1 MPPRWSVSTRTRPG
15 TRRKPTMQ
23 TEKHSPEALTI
34 EEVFTAARHY
44 RVPVYQRAYAW
55 TQVEIATLLEDV
67 RRARLR
73 SEKPD
78 TQGASSDYYLGSL
91 VVNRATTPEGVP
103 IDEVVDGQQRLT
115 TLTVLAAVAERVI
128 RAGVL
133 DPRALAVLDY
143 EGRPE
148 AGEDLATLRR
158 RGAPAGT
165 SFQVDAIGVAVETIA
180 AACRRALERQ
190 TPADDQEVM
199 FDGDDL
205 AYLWKHVRLL
215 RTELPKGTDL
225 NHYFE
230 VMNTRGEQLAKHEI
244 LKATLMRPLQD
255 ATDRKVFAHVWDAC
269 AVLDRHIQL
278 QFSTERPKDGGE
290 AARDAVFGGSWS
302 ALLTRDFA
310 SLRAALAPSQTAM
323 ASGARTIIGVLL
335 AAGQTAVESGP
346 SSDQCQDDADTGA
359 YGTIVDFPNLLLH
372 VLRVMQEK
380 GEGAEPGLPRW
391 GQDSTGAVRLEDGS
405 LLEQFAQHGQGDAA
419 WSQRFLVTL
428 LRMRL
433 LLDTY
438 VIRTLATTGTQA
450 DEENWVLSRAQKL
463 ETESG
468 ERSPRRR
475 LGVKNTFQDPQVQD
489 AVRNLQ
495 AMFQVTDTRRTSKY
509 FLYRILRWLDA
520 QPEDGVDGVA
530 FQHMLEDL
538 ARERLRA
545 YEADKTWDAGVN
557 VPNFV
562 FNALDYI
569 LWDAGRTSPMER
581 EHLREPLSDVEQ
593 EVLRRRA
600 DAFRFRYRTSVEHF
614 YPVVPGEEQEAL
626 TAEDVN
632 RFGNLCIMG
641 RRENSQRNNL
651 MPVSKVKQYSSDEQS
666 LKFQLMAGILHAEGD
681 WDVPQ
686 IKEHGNSMRR
696 VIQEWQGKRP

>member
-1 MPPRWSVSTRTRPG
+1 MSERNA
-15 TRRKPTMQ
+15 
-23 TEKHSPEALTI
+23 PETLTI
-34 EEVFTAARHY
+34 GEVFAAGRHY
-44 RVPVYQRAYAW
+44 RVPVYQRSYAW
-55 TQVEIATLLEDV
+55 TEVEVSTLLADV

-73 SEKPD
+73 SKALESR
-78 TQGASSDYYLGSL
+78 GNVSDYYLGAM
-91 VVNRATTPEGVP
+91 VVNRTQTPAGDQ

-115 TLTVLAAVAERVI
+115 TLTVLAAVAEQVTQ
-128 RAGVL
+128 AGVL
-133 DPRALAVLDY
+133 DPVALAVLDY
-143 EGRPE
+143 EGRAE

-158 RGAPAGT
+158 RGGHRHGA
-165 SFQVDAIGVAVETIA
+165 FQVEAIGAAVETIA
-180 AACRRALERQ
+180 TACRRAMDRQ
-190 TPADDQEVM
+190 TPADDQEVV

-310 SLRAALAPSQTAM
+310 SLRAALAPSQTAT
-323 ASGARTIIGVLL
+323 ASGARTIIEALL

-346 SSDQCQDDADTGA
+346 SSDQRQDDADTGA

-380 GEGAEPGLPRW
+380 GEGDEPGLPRW

-405 LLEQFAQHGQGDAA
+405 LLEQFAQHGQDDAA

-520 QPEDGVDGVA
+520 QPVDGVDGVA
-530 FQHMLEDL
+530 FQLMLEDL

>member
-1 MPPRWSVSTRTRPG
+1 MSERNA
-15 TRRKPTMQ
+15 
-23 TEKHSPEALTI
+23 PETLTI
-34 EEVFTAARHY
+34 GEVFAAGRHY
-44 RVPVYQRAYAW
+44 RVPVYQRSYAW
-55 TQVEIATLLEDV
+55 TEVEVSTLLADV

-73 SEKPD
+73 SKALESR
-78 TQGASSDYYLGSL
+78 GNVSDYYLGAM
-91 VVNRATTPEGVP
+91 VVNRTQTPAGDQ

-115 TLTVLAAVAERVI
+115 TLTVLAAVAEQVTQ
-128 RAGVL
+128 AGVL
-133 DPRALAVLDY
+133 DPVALAVLDY
-143 EGRPE
+143 EGRAE

-158 RGAPAGT
+158 RGGHRHGA
-165 SFQVDAIGVAVETIA
+165 FQVDAIGVAVETIA
-180 AACRRALERQ
+180 AACRRAMDRQ
-190 TPADDQEVM
+190 TPADDQEVV

-310 SLRAALAPSQTAM
+310 SLRAALAPSQTAT
-323 ASGARTIIGVLL
+323 ASGARTIIEALL

-346 SSDQCQDDADTGA
+346 SSDQRQDDADTGA

-380 GEGAEPGLPRW
+380 GEGDEPGLPRW

-405 LLEQFAQHGQGDAA
+405 LLEQFAQHGQDDAA

-520 QPEDGVDGVA
+520 QPVDGVDGVA
-530 FQHMLEDL
+530 FQLMLEDL

>member
-1 MPPRWSVSTRTRPG
+1 MSERNA
-15 TRRKPTMQ
+15 
-23 TEKHSPEALTI
+23 PETLTI
-34 EEVFTAARHY
+34 GEVFAAGRHY
-44 RVPVYQRAYAW
+44 RVPVYQRSYAW
-55 TQVEIATLLEDV
+55 TEVEVSTLLADV

-73 SEKPD
+73 SKALESR
-78 TQGASSDYYLGSL
+78 GNVSDYYLGAM
-91 VVNRATTPEGVP
+91 VVNRTQTPAGDQ

-115 TLTVLAAVAERVI
+115 TLTVLAAVAEQVTQ
-128 RAGVL
+128 AGVL
-133 DPRALAVLDY
+133 DPVALAVLDY
-143 EGRPE
+143 EGRAE

-158 RGAPAGT
+158 RGGHRHGA
-165 SFQVDAIGVAVETIA
+165 FQVEAIGGAVETIA
-180 AACRRALERQ
+180 TACRRAMDRQ
-190 TPADDQEVM
+190 TPADDQEVT

-290 AARDAVFGGSWS
+290 AARDAVFGASWS
-302 ALLTRDFA
+302 ALLPRDFA
-310 SLRAALAPSQTAM
+310 SLRAALAPSQTAT
-323 ASGARTIIGVLL
+323 ASGARTIIGALL

-346 SSDQCQDDADTGA
+346 SSDQRQDDADTGA
-359 YGTIVDFPNLLLH
+359 YGTVVDFPNLLLH

-380 GEGAEPGLPRW
+380 GEGAEPSLPRW

-520 QPEDGVDGVA
+520 QPVDGVDGVA

-545 YEADKTWDAGVN
+545 YAADKTWDAGVN

-581 EHLREPLSDVEQ
+581 EHLRELLSDVEQ
-593 EVLRRRA
+593 QVLRRRA

-686 IKEHGNSMRR
+686 IKEHGNRMRR

>member
-1 MPPRWSVSTRTRPG
+1 MSERNA
-15 TRRKPTMQ
+15 
-23 TEKHSPEALTI
+23 PETLTI
-34 EEVFTAARHY
+34 GEVFAAGRHY
-44 RVPVYQRAYAW
+44 RVPVYQRSYAW
-55 TQVEIATLLEDV
+55 TEVEVSTLLADV

-73 SEKPD
+73 SKALESR
-78 TQGASSDYYLGSL
+78 GNVSDYYLGAM
-91 VVNRATTPEGVP
+91 VVNRTQTPAGDQ

-115 TLTVLAAVAERVI
+115 TLTVLAAVAEQVTQ
-128 RAGVL
+128 AGVL
-133 DPRALAVLDY
+133 DPVALAVLDY
-143 EGRPE
+143 EGRAE

-158 RGAPAGT
+158 RGGHRHGA
-165 SFQVDAIGVAVETIA
+165 FQVDAIGVAVETIA
-180 AACRRALERQ
+180 AACRRAMDRQ
-190 TPADDQEVM
+190 TPADDQEVV

-310 SLRAALAPSQTAM
+310 SLRAALAPSQTAT
-323 ASGARTIIGVLL
+323 ASGARTIIEALL

-346 SSDQCQDDADTGA
+346 SSDQRQDDADTGA

-380 GEGAEPGLPRW
+380 GEGDEPGLPRW

-405 LLEQFAQHGQGDAA
+405 LLEQFAQHGHVDAA

-520 QPEDGVDGVA
+520 QPVDGVDGVA
-530 FQHMLEDL
+530 FQLMLEDL

-696 VIQEWQGKRP
+696 VIQKWQGKRP

>member
-1 MPPRWSVSTRTRPG
+1 
-15 TRRKPTMQ
+15 
-23 TEKHSPEALTI
+23 
-34 EEVFTAARHY
+34 
-44 RVPVYQRAYAW
+44 
-55 TQVEIATLLEDV
+55 
-67 RRARLR
+67 
-73 SEKPD
+73 
-78 TQGASSDYYLGSL
+78 
-91 VVNRATTPEGVP
+91 
-103 IDEVVDGQQRLT
+103 
-115 TLTVLAAVAERVI
+115 
-128 RAGVL
+128 
-133 DPRALAVLDY
+133 
-143 EGRPE
+143 
-148 AGEDLATLRR
+148 
-158 RGAPAGT
+158 
-165 SFQVDAIGVAVETIA
+165 
-180 AACRRALERQ
+180 
-190 TPADDQEVM
+190 
-199 FDGDDL
+199 
-205 AYLWKHVRLL
+205 
-215 RTELPKGTDL
+215 
-225 NHYFE
+225 
-230 VMNTRGEQLAKHEI
+230 
-244 LKATLMRPLQD
+244 
-255 ATDRKVFAHVWDAC
+255 
-269 AVLDRHIQL
+269 
-278 QFSTERPKDGGE
+278 
-290 AARDAVFGGSWS
+290 
-302 ALLTRDFA
+302 
-310 SLRAALAPSQTAM
+310 M

>member
-1 MPPRWSVSTRTRPG
+1 
-15 TRRKPTMQ
+15 MQ
-23 TEKHSPEALTI
+23 TEKHAPEALTI

-44 RVPVYQRAYAW
+44 RVPVYQRTYAW
-55 TQVEIATLLEDV
+55 TQVEISTLLADV

-73 SEKPD
+73 SEKSD
-78 TQGASSDYYLGSL
+78 TQGALSDYYLGSL

-180 AACRRALERQ
+180 AACRRAMDRQ

-310 SLRAALAPSQTAM
+310 SLRAALAPSQTAT
-323 ASGARTIIGVLL
+323 ASGTRTIIGALL

-346 SSDQCQDDADTGA
+346 SSDQRQDDADTGA

-520 QPEDGVDGVA
+520 QPVDGVDGVA

-581 EHLREPLSDVEQ
+581 GHLREPLSDVEQ